1 MVEWM
6 ALGPVKDWTATFRTA
21 YDEAATRDHGDTQEA
36 INTFL
41 RGVVEHVRQGKEIL
55 AELGRT
61 SLFRMEKGDRLI
73 AGDMQE
79 TLHCG
84 VVILE
89 AHLSLAAP
97 SCPLPSNLYPKSML
111 TRTLKMIIEI
121 LLHVLYFTDHYL
133 HQIT

>member
-6 ALGPVKDWTATFRTA
+6 ALGPVKDWTAAFSTA
-21 YDEAATRDHGDTQEA
+21 YDEAATRDHRDTQEA
-36 INTFL
+36 IDTFL

-79 TLHCG
+79 TLHHG
-84 VVILE
+84 VAILE

-97 SCPLPSNLYPKSML
+97 SCPLPSNSLS
-111 TRTLKMIIEI
+111 
-121 LLHVLYFTDHYL
+121 
-133 HQIT
+133 QIRAYEGFGDDY